1 MWKSLRR
8 PFWQYYV
15 LGRSK
20 IAISTPTSNWKR
32 ILPGLIVSLA
42 ALAIV
47 FSMLDLRKFAQ
58 AVQQADFRFLL
69 AGILS
74 EVLWLLVR
82 GFVWR
87 TLLQNKAS
95 YHDAFITISEGYL
108 LNNILP
114 FRLG

>member
-1 MWKSLRR
+1 M
-8 PFWQYYV
+8 
-15 LGRSK
+15 GRSK
-20 IAISTPTSNWKR
+20 ITISSTRNNWKR

-47 FSMLDLRKFAQ
+47 YTLLDKQKFVQ
-58 AVQQADFRFLL
+58 AIQQADLRFLL
-69 AGILS
+69 AGILI
-74 EVLWLLVR
+74 EVVWLIVR

-95 YHDAFITISEGYL
+95 YRDTFISINEGYL

-114 FRLG
+114 FRLGELGRGIPARA